1 MPNNRKSIQDETDE
15 WLRDMHRNFDRLE
28 LVLIFQWVTVMALVI
43 GLYFRT

>member
-1 MPNNRKSIQDETDE
+1 MSGCETCIC
-15 WLRDMHRNFDRLE
+15 NFDRLE